1 MKIFKS
7 ISLIHICLME
17 LLSLYTTYLF
27 KITASIKT
35 LLTTPTGVLVS
46 IPMIA
51 VPFLTNLQLSF
62 VLLFGLFL
70 ADFGTG
76 ILASY
81 YVKREEEKTNPALKE
96 ENLISSEKAK
106 YSVVKGLAYTMS
118 SLGVYFIEKIFFIK
132 TFRIDSISEKDLTIT
147 LIWVGF
153 CSAIE
158 FYSIFF
164 ENFKKMGFDLRKEFN
179 SLSRKLKSIIK

>member
-1 MKIFKS
+1 MKLLTFTN
-7 ISLIHICLME
+7 LIHVAIME
-17 LLSLYTTYLF
+17 LLTLYTLYFT
-27 KITASIKT
+27 KIITSIKT
-35 LLTTPTGVLVS
+35 LLTTPAGVLVS
-46 IPMIA
+46 LPLIA

-76 ILASY
+76 LLASY
-81 YVKREEEKTNPALKE
+81 FEKKEEEKTNPALKD

-106 YSVVKGLAYTMS
+106 FSVVKALAYTMS
-118 SLGVYFIEKIFFIK
+118 ALGVYFIEKIFFIK
-132 TFRIDSISEKDLTIT
+132 TFRIDSVSEKDLTIT

-153 CSAIE
+153 CCAIE

-164 ENFKKMGFDLRKEFN
+164 ENFKRMGFDLAKKMTN
-179 SLSRKLKSIIK
+179 VGKKIKSLI

>member
-1 MKIFKS
+1 MKIFNS
-7 ISLIHICLME
+7 LSLIHICLME

-106 YSVVKGLAYTMS
+106 YSVVKALAYTMS

-164 ENFKKMGFDLRKEFN
+164 ENFKKMGFDLRKKFN
-179 SLSRKLKSIIK
+179 GLSRKLKSLI